1 MKVILVN
8 TDFMHDTERPIQ
20 PLTMYTIAGIITPYV
35 EEVEVIEP
43 MKYRLFPENGK
54 LVDVLIA
61 KSKKA
66 SLIAF
71 TANSFSWAEIL
82 KITLAIRENNKQV
95 KIVVGGIHVSYFY
108 REILKENPQIS
119 FAFTGEAEKSF
130 PQLIKYLNGEIP
142 IENVPNL
149 HYMRNGRLVSNK
161 KAKLV
166 DFQNEDIPFPRYD
179 LVEEDFFD
187 RFTFEASRGCEG
199 NCRFCS
205 VLY

>member
-149 HYMRNGRLVSNK
+149 HYMRNGRLVLQT
-161 KAKLV
+161 A
-166 DFQNEDIPFPRYD
+166 
-179 LVEEDFFD
+179 
-187 RFTFEASRGCEG
+187 TFCGQQGRISRTVRAILNGQPG
-199 NCRFCS
+199 ISAGQR
-205 VLY
+205 VLRPTDQY